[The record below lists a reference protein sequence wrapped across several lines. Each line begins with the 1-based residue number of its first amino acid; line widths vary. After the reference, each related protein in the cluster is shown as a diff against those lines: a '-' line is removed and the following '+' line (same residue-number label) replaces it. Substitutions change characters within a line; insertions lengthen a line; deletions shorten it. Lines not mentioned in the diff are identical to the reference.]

1 MKLKIIWCKMCIHHI
16 RHTLSG
22 NSNPFRYYDDARYS
36 KKNYPRVLD
45 ESSVSIAESE
55 MIRTIK
61 YRGQLHLK
69 RREYNSALEAFF
81 SAIKVTDNL
90 FHHSQLYSSIADV
103 YMQMPLSIDNAIEYY
118 TKSQTLLNQSQHN
131 SELNDDSIQLQL
143 QLSVGKK
150 LGDALF
156 ETAQYRA
163 ALQSYTG
170 LLEVI
175 GVIPSEGNDELKC
188 DIRYRIGLIMYYQGD
203 DNDSLYNLWIALK
216 CIRSVTNYYDGP
228 NNIKDSSIGNEMYMA
243 TLLYCL
249 GLVHESRTEYA
260 WAYSRLTESLAIQ
273 RRRSLTLDFSEMRIS
288 TLSHASYCS
297 KKLGNIDDSN
307 ALKKSAKLTTI
318 KIAKILDDAKKNNRL
333 SSLDLDDKNV
343 LEDASLA
350 WRVSRQIVLAR
361 RAPGRY
367 HATVSIDSGYELI
380 ESGTIS
386 MNY

>member
-1 MKLKIIWCKMCIHHI
+1 MCKVTVLHI
-16 RHTLSG
+16 KHTLG
-22 NSNPFRYYDDARYS
+22 GESNPFRHCETQSNQNDSPTKLLKS
-36 KKNYPRVLD
+36 KRKKTKIDKNFLRQ
-45 ESSVSIAESE
+45 
-55 MIRTIK
+55 
-61 YRGQLHLK
+61 GQLHLK

-81 SAIKVTDNL
+81 SAIKVTDDL

-103 YMQMPLSIDNAIEYY
+103 YMQMPLNIDNAIEYY

-143 QLSVGKK
+143 SVGKK

-170 LLEVI
+170 LL

-188 DIRYRIGLIMYYQGD
+188 GIRYRIGLIMYYQGD

-216 CIRSVTNYYDGP
+216 CVRSVTNYYDGP

-343 LEDASLA
+343 LEDARLA
-350 WRVSRQIVLAR
+350 WQVSRQIVLAR

>member
-1 MKLKIIWCKMCIHHI
+1 MNLTCYNQLCI
-16 RHTLSG
+16 RHIEKSLSG
-22 NSNPFRYYDDARYS
+22 NSNPFILFEDNVIIKDNSAPTKKRHIES
-36 KKNYPRVLD
+36 KAIV
-45 ESSVSIAESE
+45 E
-55 MIRTIK
+55 MIRTVK

-81 SAIKVTDNL
+81 SAIKVTDDL

-143 QLSVGKK
+143 SVGKK

-170 LLEVI
+170 LL

-188 DIRYRIGLIMYYQGD
+188 GIRYRIGLIMYYQGD

-343 LEDASLA
+343 LEDARLA
-350 WRVSRQIVLAR
+350 WQVSRQIVLAR

-386 MNY
+386 MDK